1 MGSIKDEVN
10 KEVIK
15 KAVSRNTV
23 EDVCTSQKQ
32 RNESSSTTNATPNK
46 IGAECSKSGC
56 SGVLMQSIS
65 VATYKPWLYQCT
77 ACAKK
82 FHLH

>member
-15 KAVSRNTV
+15 KAVSRNAIK
-23 EDVCTSQKQ
+23 DVCASQKQ
-32 RNESSSTTNATPNK
+32 RDEPSSTTNPTPNK
-46 IGAECSKSGC
+46 IGAECPKSCC

-65 VATYKPWLYQCT
+65 VAVYKPWLYQCT

>member
-23 EDVCTSQKQ
+23 ENVRAPEKQ
-32 RNESSSTTNATPNK
+32 RDESGSSTNPTPNK
-46 IGAECSKSGC
+46 IGAECPKSCC
-56 SGVLMQSIS
+56 SGLLMQSIS
-65 VATYKPWLYQCT
+65 VATYKPWIYNCT
-77 ACAKK
+77 SCTST
-82 FHLH
+82 FEYH

>member
-1 MGSIKDEVN
+1 MGSIKDEASQ
-10 KEVIK
+10 KIIK
-15 KAVSRNTV
+15 KAVSRNASTNIR
-23 EDVCTSQKQ
+23 TSQKQ
-32 RNESSSTTNATPNK
+32 RDESCSSTNPTPNK
-46 IGAECSKSGC
+46 IGAECSESGC

-65 VATYKPWLYQCT
+65 VDVYKPWLYQCT